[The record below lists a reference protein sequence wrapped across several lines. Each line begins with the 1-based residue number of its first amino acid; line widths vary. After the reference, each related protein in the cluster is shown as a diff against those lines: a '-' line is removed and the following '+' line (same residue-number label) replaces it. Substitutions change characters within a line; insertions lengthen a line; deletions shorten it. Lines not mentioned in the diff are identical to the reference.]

1 VVSNLTEFSVYNTGA
16 DAVTGERIFPGES
29 VLDTNI
35 NNVQTP
41 YMGDMLTRFVKE
53 NTIVWLAEQAG
64 YTLTKRDAG
73 DSGDTEGV
81 DGTDA
86 IVGGGEGPVGEAPSG
101 GSKAT
106 KRRSS
111 GTIKD

>member
-1 VVSNLTEFSVYNTGA
+1 MSNLTEFSVYNTGA
-16 DAVTGERIFPGES
+16 DAVTGERIFPGEV

-35 NNVQTP
+35 ANVQTP

-53 NTIVWLAEQAG
+53 DTIVWLAEQAG

-73 DSGDTEGV
+73 DSGDTEVV
-81 DGTDA
+81 DGTNA
-86 IVGGGEGPVGEAPSG
+86 SVGGGETPLGETPFG

-106 KRRSS
+106 KRRTS
-111 GTIKD
+111 GTVKD

>member
-1 VVSNLTEFSVYNTGA
+1 MSNLIEFSIYSSGA

-35 NNVQTP
+35 NNVMVP
-41 YMGDMLTRFVKE
+41 YMSDTLTRFVKE
-53 NTIVWLAEQAG
+53 DTIVWLAEQAG

-73 DSGDTEGV
+73 DSGDTEVV

-86 IVGGGEGPVGEAPSG
+86 SIGGGEGPVGKTPVG

-106 KRRSS
+106 KRRTS
-111 GTIKD
+111 GTVKS